1 MKQRIHLFCFLI
13 LLSASLY
20 GQQDNLDELR
30 QTPPKDALP
39 VKEAGQTIKQVHI
52 PAADLDLRVN
62 YWRHWTTF
70 GINANQ
76 ASFSDNWN
84 NGGVNSIAFGTIF
97 NHKADF
103 TKDNRNFVSEFDLKY
118 GKLKNKGQLP
128 RKNNDRIF
136 WDNKFSLKM
145 SKSWSVFTSLTF
157 ESQFDFGY
165 RYGKDADGK
174 EIITDTISRFMSP
187 GYLTESLG
195 IEFKPDNTFSLR
207 FGTGTARQT
216 FVLDDNIVGEK
227 GAFGIEPGKNFRN
240 ELAFQLVGNLDRNLR
255 PNFNLK
261 SRYAFFANYKDMKKA
276 SHRLDATLTA
286 RVSRVIN
293 VTLSGIML
301 YDENMM
307 FEGQPN
313 NKIQTS
319 QTMALGI
326 TYRFPR

>member
-1 MKQRIHLFCFLI
+1 MKQYIRLLCSLM
-13 LLSASLY
+13 LLSGGLY
-20 GQQDNLDELR
+20 AQQGNLDELR
-30 QTPPKDALP
+30 QAPPKNALP
-39 VKEAGQTIKQVHI
+39 VKDATQTIKQVSI

-84 NGGVNSIAFGTIF
+84 NGGVNSIAFGTVF

-103 TKDNRNFVSEFDLKY
+103 TKASHNFVSEIDLKY
-118 GKLKNKGQLP
+118 GKLKNKEQLP

-157 ESQFDFGY
+157 ESQFDLGY
-165 RYGKDADGK
+165 KYGKDADGK
-174 EIITDTISRFMSP
+174 EIITDTISRFMAP

-195 IEFKPDNTFSLR
+195 IEYKPDATFSLR

-216 FVLDDNIVGEK
+216 FVLDDELSRR
-227 GAFGIEPGKNFRN
+227 GAFGVEAGKKFRN
-240 ELAFQLVGNLDRNLR
+240 ELAFQLVGNLDRNLS
-255 PNFNLK
+255 PSLNLK
-261 SRYAFFANYKDMKKA
+261 SRYAFFANYTDLDKA

-293 VTLSGIML
+293 VTLNGIVL
-301 YDENMM
+301 YDENMDP
-307 FEGQPN
+307 GV
-313 NKIQTS
+313 QTS
-319 QTMALGI
+319 QTMALGLI
-326 TYRFPR
+326 YKFPR